1 MRLFYLAGLAD
12 VPNGFQGLAIENVYH
27 LLPEIGHVK
36 GTAALVAGK
45 RERCRTGCQ
54 LVCITI
60 AFNSACIK

>member
-1 MRLFYLAGLAD
+1 
-12 VPNGFQGLAIENVYH
+12 VYH